1 MQIVNEPWT
10 SLPHDTRF
18 ACAELWDVVWPSEDA
33 SGASARLGWVEAR
46 SRGLD
51 DEVLHLAFD
60 LDDRVVAV
68 ARTFGRTIEN
78 DITTSKP
85 GAVSFWE
92 PSAMIHP
99 ADADWD
105 DSLVVDLR
113 VGAW

>member
-1 MQIVNEPWT
+1 MGP
-10 SLPHDTRF
+10 LPLVARRF
-18 ACAELWDVVWPSEDA
+18 AREL
-33 SGASARLGWVEAR
+33 ASARLGWVEAR

-105 DSLVVDLR
+105 DSFVVDLR